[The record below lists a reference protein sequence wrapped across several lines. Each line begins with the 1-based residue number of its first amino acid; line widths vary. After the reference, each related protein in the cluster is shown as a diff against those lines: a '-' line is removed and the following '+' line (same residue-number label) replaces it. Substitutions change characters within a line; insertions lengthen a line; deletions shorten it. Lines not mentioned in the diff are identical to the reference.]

1 MLNNYFK
8 FIVKISGG
16 FLMSNKK
23 DRFNQIMDFRY
34 ALIYLALF
42 LVVSAVALYIIYN
55 LFAEGFNFQRIL
67 DFPFEVL
74 AMLGVLL
81 FFYFIFD
88 GLRLFAILKTL
99 EADITFFAIYKL
111 VFINLFVSNI
121 TPLASGGGFAQ
132 VYFLQHKGVP
142 LGKSSAATLIRTLLA
157 TTMLFIGA
165 PLILLSNERML
176 SLVPGNSVYYYLAAF
191 VGLYLLFFYFVIFK
205 NKLLKK
211 LIYQFLSFLK
221 SKNIISEKRYKKI
234 LRYLFDN
241 LDMFIDDLILFVY
254 GEKLYVILSFL
265 FTIIFLLSEFSF
277 SYLLLI
283 GLGYEVSFLHV
294 ITLQVVVVFLMYFA
308 PTPGASGVA
317 EGGYSLL
324 FRQIVTKNDV
334 FPLIFYWRFL
344 TKYIGMF
351 IGIFVF
357 SRLIL
362 KGDSID
368 EE

>member
-1 MLNNYFK
+1 
-8 FIVKISGG
+8 
-16 FLMSNKK
+16 MSNKK
-23 DRFNQIMDFRY
+23 DRFDQIMDFKY
-34 ALIYLALF
+34 ALIYLVLF
-42 LVVSAVALYIIYN
+42 LVVSAIAFFIIYN

-67 DFPFEVL
+67 DFPIEII
-74 AMLGVLL
+74 AMLGALL
-81 FFYFIFD
+81 FFYFLFD

-99 EADITFFAIYKL
+99 EAEIKFFEIYKL

-132 VYFLQHKGVP
+132 VYFLQDKGVP

-165 PLILLSNERML
+165 PLILFSNESML
-176 SLVPGNSVYYYLAAF
+176 ALVPGNSVYFYLAAF
-191 VGLYLLFFYFVIFK
+191 IGLYLLFFYFIIFK

-211 LIYQFLSFLK
+211 LIYQVLSFLR

-241 LDMFIDDLILFVY
+241 LDLFIDDLILFIY
-254 GEKLYVILSFL
+254 GEKLYVCLSFL
-265 FTIIFLLSEFSF
+265 FTVIFLLSEFSF
-277 SYLLLI
+277 SYLLLS
-283 GLGYEVSFLHV
+283 GMGYDVSFLYI
-294 ITLQVVVVFLMYFA
+294 ITLQVVIVFLMYFA

-324 FRQIVTKNDV
+324 FRQFVNKNDV
-334 FPLIFYWRFL
+334 FPLIIYWRFF